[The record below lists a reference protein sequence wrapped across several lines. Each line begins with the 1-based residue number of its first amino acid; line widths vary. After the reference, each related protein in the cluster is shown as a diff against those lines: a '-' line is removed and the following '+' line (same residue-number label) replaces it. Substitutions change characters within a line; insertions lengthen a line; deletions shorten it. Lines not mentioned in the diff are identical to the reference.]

1 MQTEI
6 IKYNLADR
14 GRKYRGKD
22 RHFNIAAL
30 VAAIN
35 SPATQ
40 ERVRKRDMLGY
51 YGHWPR
57 IKFGMDP
64 SEGGLEKG
72 LPALVEPAIVT
83 TYLHANDDG
92 TIEHRAEFLKTD
104 SGKVAEKMYESHVGG
119 FSSAIIDNALRTEF
133 FGFDYVNE
141 PNYSTNR
148 GWSLDSASGRYLDSV
163 GNEVDDSEVQAAAY
177 AEQIRTIKALLDSV
191 TAERET
197 YEKAMAALRA
207 ENDELIDELT
217 QKKER
222 EAKEAEEA
230 QLDSVIKEHC
240 DEEFLRMQRDAR
252 VFDSATHLPQLAK
265 AEEDKTPVPKA
276 EDDPY
281 LSRLLHRFS

>member
-1 MQTEI
+1 MQTEVI
-6 IKYNLADR
+6 TYNLAER

-22 RHFNIAAL
+22 RHFNIAAV

-64 SEGGLEKG
+64 AEGGLENG
-72 LPALVEPAIVT
+72 VPSLVEPAIVT

-92 TIEHRAEFLKTD
+92 TIEHRAEFLQTE
-104 SGKVAEKMYESHVGG
+104 SGKVAEKLYESHVGG

-133 FGFDYVNE
+133 YGFDYVNE

-148 GWSLDSASGRYLDSV
+148 GWTLDSTNGHYLDSA
-163 GNEVDDSEVQAAAY
+163 GNEVDETEVQAAAY
-177 AEQIRTIKALLDSV
+177 AEQVRTIKALLDSV
-191 TAERET
+191 TAERAV
-197 YEKAMAALRA
+197 YEKAIADLRA

-217 QKKER
+217 KKKK
-222 EAKEAEEA
+222 AEAEEA
-230 QLDSVIKEHC
+230 QLDSVVKEHC
-240 DEEFLRMQRDAR
+240 NEEFERMKADAAF
-252 VFDSATHLPQLAK
+252 FDAVPKLPQLAEK
-265 AEEDKTPVPKA
+265 EKTEPEGSKV
-276 EDDPY
+276 ESDPY
-281 LSRLLHRFS
+281 LSRLLNRFS